1 MNILQKFTICIKY
14 KPKQLTI
21 DSEPGLTAFFFI
33 FTQQTTTTKRKYKKK
48 QQNFVCVW
56 LVALYCMRECAR
68 NYAHTI
74 VTVCTRARVC
84 FERLPRPFIVLQNDM

>member
-21 DSEPGLTAFFFI
+21 DSEPGLTAFS
-33 FTQQTTTTKRKYKKK
+33 TTTKRKYKKK

-74 VTVCTRARVC
+74 VIVCTRARVC
-84 FERLPRPFIVLQNDM
+84 SERLPRPFIVLQNDM